1 MDSYHAIFGPLQDT
15 FTKNSIIKPTSI
27 NFLMNGM
34 IEFLIDRSIAFE
46 TSRTFTLLVAMVK
59 IF

>member
-1 MDSYHAIFGPLQDT
+1 
-15 FTKNSIIKPTSI
+15 
-27 NFLMNGM
+27 MNGM

-59 IF
+59 IFWEIWTNFQRFTLYNKFIIMNDQTK